1 MDLKLLKNFINKRL
15 DCLFASVQKQKV
27 YHGIQ
32 LDKIHYKFNIFPSH
46 SVGFFLKKSM
56 IGLVFMMKI

>member
-1 MDLKLLKNFINKRL
+1 MIFLGMDLKLLKNFINKRL

-27 YHGIQ
+27 YHGY

-56 IGLVFMMKI
+56 IGLVL